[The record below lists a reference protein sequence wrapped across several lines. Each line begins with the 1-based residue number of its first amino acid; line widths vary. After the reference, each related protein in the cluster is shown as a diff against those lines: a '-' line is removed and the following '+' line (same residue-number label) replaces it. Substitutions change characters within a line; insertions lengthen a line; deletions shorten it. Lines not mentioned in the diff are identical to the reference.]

1 MNTFASN
8 GGFPGAPV
16 IREAPV
22 YAVYTTHSLP
32 RSRNRAI
39 KRDNRRQ

>member
-1 MNTFASN
+1 MSIFTSN
-8 GGFPGAPV
+8 GGFLGAPV
-16 IREAPV
+16 IREVPV
-22 YAVYTTHSLP
+22 YAVCTAHSLP